1 MAAQQTNPVP
11 LLKSFSTQCAHSF
24 HHCNIFYRL
33 PITLGLLSEH
43 SIIPCANT
51 MTDMGH
57 SGWLRTQRP
66 LVTTSLLPKHL
77 DSKVSLA
84 LLIYLS
90 FLLGFKV
97 LESRNYVSPIFA
109 SLAQRWERG
118 ETVAEYLL
126 LPSIL
131 TLVPQ
136 TDVSASPVLQ
146 TRTGVHQ
153 CLPQRRNQAQKIKME
168 TGMPLF
174 FFLIVFCNTISGNR
188 SPM

>member
-1 MAAQQTNPVP
+1 
-11 LLKSFSTQCAHSF
+11 
-24 HHCNIFYRL
+24 
-33 PITLGLLSEH
+33 
-43 SIIPCANT
+43 

-131 TLVPQ
+131 NLVPQ
-136 TDVSASPVLQ
+136 TGVSASPVLQ

>member
-1 MAAQQTNPVP
+1 MHIN
-11 LLKSFSTQCAHSF
+11 SF

-131 TLVPQ
+131 NLVPQ

>member
-1 MAAQQTNPVP
+1 M
-11 LLKSFSTQCAHSF
+11 
-24 HHCNIFYRL
+24 
-33 PITLGLLSEH
+33 SEH

-131 TLVPQ
+131 NLVPQ
-136 TDVSASPVLQ
+136 TGVSASPVLQ

>member
-1 MAAQQTNPVP
+1 
-11 LLKSFSTQCAHSF
+11 
-24 HHCNIFYRL
+24 
-33 PITLGLLSEH
+33 
-43 SIIPCANT
+43 

-66 LVTTSLLPKHL
+66 LVTTSLLSKHL

-97 LESRNYVSPIFA
+97 LESRNYVSLIFV

-118 ETVAEYLL
+118 GTVVEYLL

-131 TLVPQ
+131 NVVPQ

-146 TRTGVHQ
+146 TKTGVHQ
-153 CLPQRRNQAQKIKME
+153 CPHQSRNPVQKIKIEMG
-168 TGMPLF
+168 TLLF
-174 FFLIVFCNTISGNR
+174 FF
-188 SPM
+188 

>member
-1 MAAQQTNPVP
+1 MHIN
-11 LLKSFSTQCAHSF
+11 SF
-24 HHCNIFYRL
+24 HHCNIFSRL
-33 PITLGLLSEH
+33 PITLGLLSKH

-77 DSKVSLA
+77 ASKVSLA
-84 LLIYLS
+84 LFIYLS

-97 LESRNYVSPIFA
+97 LESRNYVLPIFV
-109 SLAQRWERG
+109 SLAQRWERSG
-118 ETVAEYLL
+118 TVVAYLL

-131 TLVPQ
+131 NLVPQ

-146 TRTGVHQ
+146 TRTGMHQ
-153 CLPQRRNQAQKIKME
+153 CPHHRRNQVQKIKME
-168 TGMPLF
+168 MGTPF
-174 FFLIVFCNTISGNR
+174 FSF
-188 SPM
+188 

>member
-1 MAAQQTNPVP
+1 MCTLIAFTTAT
-11 LLKSFSTQCAHSF
+11 F
-24 HHCNIFYRL
+24 FYRL

-131 TLVPQ
+131 NLVPQ

>member
-1 MAAQQTNPVP
+1 MHIN
-11 LLKSFSTQCAHSF
+11 SFY
-24 HHCNIFYRL
+24 HCNIFYRL

-97 LESRNYVSPIFA
+97 LESRNYVSPIFV

-118 ETVAEYLL
+118 ETVVEYLL

-131 TLVPQ
+131 NLVPQ
-136 TDVSASPVLQ
+136 TDVSTSPVLQ

-153 CLPQRRNQAQKIKME
+153 CPHQSRNQVQKIKME
-168 TGMPLF
+168 KRTPF
-174 FFLIVFCNTISGNR
+174 FFLLN
-188 SPM
+188 